1 MSTTDS
7 TVASLS
13 TSTSTGISTANS
25 SITSLSTSTSTG
37 LSTVTTTTNNLGN
50 STAAAL
56 GGGATYDPA
65 TGTVSAPSYTT
76 YNANG
81 TTTT

>member
-1 MSTTDS
+1 M
-7 TVASLS
+7 
-13 TSTSTGISTANS
+13 
-25 SITSLSTSTSTG
+25 STG

-81 TTTT
+81 TTTTANNVGSAIDNINSQGI